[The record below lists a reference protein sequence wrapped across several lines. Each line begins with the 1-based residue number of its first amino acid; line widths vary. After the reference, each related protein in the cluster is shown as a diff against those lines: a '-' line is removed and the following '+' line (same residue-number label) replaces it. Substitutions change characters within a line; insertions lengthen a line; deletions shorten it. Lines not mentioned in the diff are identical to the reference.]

1 MMLKPSL
8 ITCMSLALFLCAL
21 PVRATEIQETMVAS
35 LQQIPLPKSDISRE
49 KAFVHKTIKPENPGK
64 KTFILMHGSG
74 GDETTLVSLAEKIA
88 PDATLIGIRGRIIQ
102 DGTKRWYARLSP
114 TEFDQQDVR
123 AEAAALVSFLKEMAQ
138 TQQIDLKAVTFL
150 GYSNGANLIAAL
162 TQLYPGFIHEAVL
175 LRPMPVLSELPKV
188 DLSQTRLLTIAGEND
203 KLYFPFASK
212 LEALLRSCGAIVDA
226 KTINSDHGIVDEDAR
241 IAAEWLNR
249 TIK

>member
-1 MMLKPSL
+1 MMLKPSFM
-8 ITCMSLALFLCAL
+8 TCMFLAVFLCSVPAY
-21 PVRATEIQETMVAS
+21 AQETVVAS
-35 LQQIPLPKSDISRE
+35 LQRDALPASGISR
-49 KAFVHKTIKPENPGK
+49 ADGFVYKTIKPENPGK

-74 GDETTLVSLAEKIA
+74 GDESTLVSLAEKIA
-88 PDATLIGIRGRIIQ
+88 PDATLIGVRGRIIQ
-102 DGTKRWYARLSP
+102 DGTKRWYTRISP

-123 AEAAALVSFLKEMAQ
+123 AEAAAFVAFLREMAQ
-138 TQQIDLKAVTFL
+138 KQQIDLKAVTFL

-212 LEALLRSCGAIVDA
+212 LEALLRSCGAVVDA
-226 KTINSDHGIVDEDAR
+226 KIINSDHGIGDEDAR
-241 IAAEWLNR
+241 IASEWLNQA
-249 TIK
+249 IK